1 MVLSSTLSC
10 ALCLLQETN
19 LAWIRNETPTV
30 ASCCLQVRVQS
41 SWLYIYIYRERERER
56 ENGRNQSMSALQN
69 KLGAN
74 LLVEFRRLQLAR
86 VQKNAC
92 STCSSWQKGIQS
104 GKEKKDRRRKRKKK
118 QQLAVLLLLL
128 HISAAGRL
136 VGAIAYNYRRCSLP
150 TLSELNKFRVDSL
163 FSHQY
168 FTALKTLWC
177 MYTKMGQSLV
187 YLHSTF

>member
-1 MVLSSTLSC
+1 
-10 ALCLLQETN
+10 
-19 LAWIRNETPTV
+19 
-30 ASCCLQVRVQS
+30 
-41 SWLYIYIYRERERER
+41 
-56 ENGRNQSMSALQN
+56 MSALQN

-163 FSHQY
+163 VFSSIFY
-168 FTALKTLWC
+168 CLENIV
-177 MYTKMGQSLV
+177 MYVHKNGPKFGIP
-187 YLHSTF
+187 TFYILGSCGVR

>member
-1 MVLSSTLSC
+1 MKFP
-10 ALCLLQETN
+10 LL
-19 LAWIRNETPTV
+19 LAA
-30 ASCCLQVRVQS
+30 ASKSESRAAD
-41 SWLYIYIYRERERER
+41 YIYIERERERER

-118 QQLAVLLLLL
+118 QQLAVLLLL

-168 FTALKTLWC
+168 FTALKTL
-177 MYTKMGQSLV
+177 
-187 YLHSTF
+187 